1 MYFVTSNKNK
11 LEEVRSILPD
21 IKQLDID
28 LMEIQN
34 IDSKEVVKQKL
45 LQALEYVDEEVIV
58 EDTSLSLE
66 CLNGLPGPFVK
77 WFQNDL
83 LVEISEKLG
92 ESNAEVKTIIGYAK
106 NKEEMYFFEG
116 STKGTIVKPKGKLNF
131 GWDPIFMPEGY
142 NLTFAEMEDKNEVSM
157 RRIALNKL
165 KDFLYKI

>member
-11 LEEVRSILPD
+11 FEEVRSILPD